1 MEISSTPRCEMN
13 DHQQSQFHNPSPHSV
28 SASTIIMAPFFAKK
42 LKSCQAWQS
51 VSGDHIY
58 LSCLRNIFWWSIS
71 SLTPACPTQTSLSWL
86 GSRSAE
92 GSDLLHPIILKT
104 RVQHFILL
112 LDKVHTQVE
121 CLRQA
126 PAPTGAAE
134 NSQGV
139 VSLPRYPAV
148 LRSPWQSWKVCFF
161 VRKIKVF
168 SDYWLSSVHLKWW
181 FQ

>member
-1 MEISSTPRCEMN
+1 
-13 DHQQSQFHNPSPHSV
+13 
-28 SASTIIMAPFFAKK
+28 MAAKK
-42 LKSCQAWQS
+42 LKSCQARPS
-51 VSGDHIY
+51 ISGDHIY

-86 GSRSAE
+86 GSRSE
-92 GSDLLHPIILKT
+92 EESDLHHPIILKT
-104 RVQHFILL
+104 RVQHFIFL

-126 PAPTGAAE
+126 PAPAGAAE

-148 LRSPWQSWKVCFF
+148 LRSPWQSWKVCFLWEKESLF
-161 VRKIKVF
+161 RLLTV
-168 SDYWLSSVHLKWW
+168 LSSSQVVIPIIGWDCISGCTL
-181 FQ
+181 

>member
-92 GSDLLHPIILKT
+92 ESDLLHPIILKT

-112 LDKVHTQVE
+112 LDQVHTQVE

>member
-13 DHQQSQFHNPSPHSV
+13 DQQSQFHNPSPHSV
-28 SASTIIMAPFFAKK
+28 SASPIIMAPFFAKK

-51 VSGDHIY
+51 VSEDHIY

-86 GSRSAE
+86 GSRFE
-92 GSDLLHPIILKT
+92 EESDLLHPIILKNLCT
-104 RVQHFILL
+104 TFHF
-112 LDKVHTQVE
+112 
-121 CLRQA
+121 
-126 PAPTGAAE
+126 P
-134 NSQGV
+134 
-139 VSLPRYPAV
+139 
-148 LRSPWQSWKVCFF
+148 PWQSSYPGGMFEASPRSNRGCIEQSGSRSFPEIPGSPPEPLVILKSMFFF